1 MRALA
6 VVVALIF
13 AGCAGSPAAPSSV
26 ATGPALQLEEAG
38 GATALGGSSPARPW
52 VVVVESTAG
61 AMSAHGPFASA
72 HQAREWRPTT
82 RPRQTWVLA
91 LYSPATD

>member
-6 VVVALIF
+6 VVVALVL
-13 AGCAGSPAAPSSV
+13 AGCANSPATPSTV
-26 ATGPALQLEEAG
+26 ATVPALQLEAG
-38 GATALGGSSPARPW
+38 GATALGGPSPARPW

-72 HQAREWRPTT
+72 HQAREWRPPT

-91 LYSPATD
+91 LYDPARD